1 MPPRLAQPA
10 WIWRLNLDRHL
21 LASSR
26 HERRAAQG
34 VGKPKGAI
42 DTLEDDIP
50 GLIKERSEK
59 CETIKQCREA

>member
-1 MPPRLAQPA
+1 MDLTSGEQRK
-10 WIWRLNLDRHL
+10 
-21 LASSR
+21 
-26 HERRAAQG
+26 G

-59 CETIKQCREA
+59 CATIKQCREA